1 MGARRVAIPESVLDE
16 ARKMLAYGTP
26 WKGVAAQLGV
36 SSETLRRRLDPA
48 YDLFMREKYERRSY
62 GRVDTAH
69 RPPRPM
75 TDAALKAYKALIPPD
90 TRSLTA
96 RLLGD
101 PIPGDMRR
109 AG

>member
-1 MGARRVAIPESVLDE
+1 MGARRVDIPESALDQ
-16 ARKMLAYGTP
+16 ARKMLACGTS
-26 WKGVAAQLGV
+26 WKDVAAHFGL
-36 SSETLRRRLDPA
+36 SAETLRRRLDPA

-101 PIPGDMRR
+101 PIPGDPRR
-109 AG
+109 SA